1 VPQRRGSWKRRFHRA
16 SIWAIFSNRNVNLLA
31 FRRKSLFSEHKNQ
44 PTASIFTEL
53 REIISQGAEMLLRF
67 SVENWMSFR
76 NEATLALVATREE
89 QHSDHIARIERYNLT
104 LLPVA
109 AIYGANA
116 SGKSNLI
123 KALRFAQQFV
133 VDPPKADAPIVVKP
147 FLLTEGSSALPTN
160 FCFELLCGET
170 IYEYRFSIT
179 AKRVVREELKRLNA
193 VTEETLFQREA
204 ESFTLSEKIQQRDE
218 QHFAF
223 RGTHENQLYL
233 TNSVSQ
239 KLAEFRPVFDWFD
252 KGLVIIRPES
262 RYMGMLEI
270 TNDHHPRFKKMAAR
284 LRDLDT
290 GISAMRQID
299 IASEG
304 ILPKEVLAE
313 LAAGLKE
320 GQALPLVPPMNEDGV
335 FLHKKNGK
343 LTVRKLAPV
352 HESESGKEIPFSF
365 ADESDGTR
373 RLLDVLPA
381 FLSLEERPSPPVF
394 VIDELDRSLHSNLTR
409 SLLEHYLA
417 QRTESSRSQLIF
429 TTHDTQ
435 LMTQD
440 IFRRDE
446 IWVTERDRFGASK
459 LVAFSEFKD
468 VRRDRDIR
476 KSYLQGRMGGVPRI
490 RIANTACEDEEIV
503 R

>member
-1 VPQRRGSWKRRFHRA
+1 
-16 SIWAIFSNRNVNLLA
+16 
-31 FRRKSLFSEHKNQ
+31 
-44 PTASIFTEL
+44 
-53 REIISQGAEMLLRF
+53 MLLRF

-76 NEATLALVATREE
+76 DEVTLDMVATREE
-89 QHSDHIARIERYNLT
+89 QHSNHIAAIKKYSLK

-109 AIYGANA
+109 VIYGANA

-123 KALRFAQQFV
+123 KALHFAEEFV
-133 VDPPKADAPIVVKP
+133 TDPPKPEAPIEVKP
-147 FLLTEGSSALPTN
+147 FLLSKGASARPTN
-160 FCFELLCGET
+160 FRFELLIGET
-170 IYEYRFSIT
+170 IYEYRFSLT
-179 AKRVVREELKRLNA
+179 SNRVVSEELKLIETTR
-193 VTEETLFQREA
+193 EETLFLREA
-204 ESFTLSEKIQQRDE
+204 KGFKLSERVAHQADLN
-218 QHFAF
+218 FAF

-239 KLAEFRPVFDWFD
+239 KLIEFRPVFDWFD
-252 KGLVIIRPES
+252 KCVTVIRPDS

-270 TNDHHPRFKKMAAR
+270 TNDCNPRFKEMTAR

-290 GISAMRQID
+290 GIAAMRQTD
-299 IASEG
+299 VTSE
-304 ILPKEVLAE
+304 IIFPKELLAE
-313 LAAGLKE
+313 FATNLKE
-320 GQALPLVPPMNEDGV
+320 GQALPLSLPMNEDGV
-335 FLHKKNGK
+335 FLHKKDGK
-343 LTVRKLAPV
+343 LTVRRLASV
-352 HESESGKEIPFSF
+352 HQSESGNEILFSF

-381 FLSLEERPSPPVF
+381 FLSLEEKTIPSLF

-409 SLLEHYLA
+409 SLLEHYLG
-417 QRTESSRSQLIF
+417 QRTDSSRSQLIF

-446 IWVTERDRFGASK
+446 IWITERDQFGASK

-468 VRRDRDIR
+468 VRKDKDIR
-476 KSYLQGRMGGVPRI
+476 KSYLQGRMGGIPKI
-490 RIANTACEDEEIV
+490 RSTAASCEDEVSV

>member
-1 VPQRRGSWKRRFHRA
+1 
-16 SIWAIFSNRNVNLLA
+16 
-31 FRRKSLFSEHKNQ
+31 
-44 PTASIFTEL
+44 
-53 REIISQGAEMLLRF
+53 MLLRF

-76 NEATLALVATREE
+76 DVATLDMVATREE
-89 QHSDHIARIERYNLT
+89 QHSNHIASIEKCDLK

-109 AIYGANA
+109 VIYGANA

-123 KALRFAQQFV
+123 KALRFAQQFIT
-133 VDPPKADAPIVVKP
+133 DPPKADAPIPVKQ
-147 FLLTEGSSALPTN
+147 FLLGNDSPERETT
-160 FCFELLCGET
+160 FRFYLLIGET
-170 IYEYRFSIT
+170 VYNYRFSLT
-179 AKRVVREELKRLNA
+179 AKRVTQEMLKRINA
-193 VTEETLFQREA
+193 TSEEILFQRGSEGDD
-204 ESFTLSEKIQQRDE
+204 FKLSEKVQNGDQQL
-218 QHFAF
+218 FAF
-223 RGTHENQLYL
+223 RGTHDNQLYL

-239 KLAEFRPVFDWFD
+239 KLTEFRPVFNWFD
-252 KGLVIIRPES
+252 KGLVVIRPDS

-270 TNDHHPRFKKMAAR
+270 TSDRHPRFNEMTAR

-290 GISAMRQID
+290 GIAAMRQMD
-299 IASEG
+299 IASES
-304 ILPKEVLAE
+304 IFPKEVLAE
-313 LAAGLKE
+313 IATSLKE
-320 GQALPLVPPMNEDGV
+320 GQALPLSPPMNEDGG

-343 LTVRKLAPV
+343 LTVRRLVPV
-352 HESESGKEIPFSF
+352 HQSESGKEVLFSF

-381 FLSLEERPSPPVF
+381 FLSLEERPSAPVF

-409 SLLEHYLA
+409 SLLEHYLG
-417 QRTESSRSQLIF
+417 QRTDSSRSQLIF

-446 IWVTERDRFGASK
+446 IWIAERDQFGASK

-468 VRRDRDIR
+468 VRKDKDIR

-490 RIANTACEDEEIV
+490 RTTSAACKDEVAV

>member
-1 VPQRRGSWKRRFHRA
+1 VA
-16 SIWAIFSNRNVNLLA
+16 IWALFPLVAAFFHPERKNLPNLRNTSQN
-31 FRRKSLFSEHKNQ
+31 
-44 PTASIFTEL
+44 ASIFTEL
-53 REIISQGAEMLLRF
+53 REIFSQGAEMLLRF

-76 NEATLALVATREE
+76 DEATLDLVATREE
-89 QHSDHIARIERYNLT
+89 QHSGHLALVEKYDLK

-109 AIYGANA
+109 VIYGANA

-123 KALRFAQQFV
+123 KALRFAQQFIT
-133 VDPPKADAPIVVKP
+133 DPPKPDAPIGVKP
-147 FLLTEGSSALPTN
+147 FLLSKHSSERPTT
-160 FCFELLCGET
+160 FRFDFLVGET
-170 IYEYRFSIT
+170 VYEYRFSLT
-179 AKRVVREELKRLNA
+179 AKRVTKEELKQINA
-193 VTEETLFQREA
+193 RSKEILFQRGSETDD
-204 ESFTLSEKIQQRDE
+204 FKLSEKVPQWDE
-218 QHFAF
+218 QQFAS
-223 RGTHENQLYL
+223 RGTHDNQLFL

-239 KLAEFRPVFDWFD
+239 KLTEFRPVFEWFR
-252 KGLVIIRPES
+252 KGLIVIRSDS

-270 TNDHHPRFKKMAAR
+270 TNDRHPRFMKMATR

-290 GISAMRQID
+290 GIAAMRQID
-299 IASEG
+299 VPSEN
-304 ILPKEVLAE
+304 IFPKEMLSE
-313 LAAGLKE
+313 LAINLKE
-320 GQALPLVPPMNEDGV
+320 GQALPLTTLVNEDGV

-343 LTVRKLAPV
+343 LTIRQLAPV
-352 HESESGKEIPFSF
+352 HQSENGEEILFSF

-381 FLSLEERPSPPVF
+381 FLSLEEKPTSPPIF

-409 SLLEHYLA
+409 SLLEHYLL
-417 QRTESSRSQLIF
+417 QRTDSSRSQLIF

-446 IWVTERDRFGASK
+446 IWITERDQSGASK

-468 VRRDRDIR
+468 VRRDKDIR
-476 KSYLQGRMGGVPRI
+476 KSYLQGRLGGVPRI
-490 RIANTACEDEEIV
+490 RPTITACEDEATV